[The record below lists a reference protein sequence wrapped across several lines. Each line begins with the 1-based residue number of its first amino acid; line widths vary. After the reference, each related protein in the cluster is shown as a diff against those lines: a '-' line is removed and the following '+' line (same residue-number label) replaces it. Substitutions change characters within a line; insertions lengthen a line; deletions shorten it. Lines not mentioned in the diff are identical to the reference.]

1 LVWPADL
8 VVMAAGLLPDNG
20 LHASCVAAGAAAEA
34 HTIGDSSGP
43 GRVFEAVKAGYA
55 VANAL

>member
-1 LVWPADL
+1 MWLADL
-8 VVMAAGLLPDNG
+8 VVLAAGLLPDDG
-20 LHASCVAAGAAAEA
+20 LNARCVGAGTVAEV
-34 HTIGDSSGP
+34 HTIGDPFGP

>member
-8 VVMAAGLLPDNG
+8 VVLAAGLLPDNG
-20 LHASCVAAGAAAEA
+20 LHAACVAAGAAAEV

-43 GRVFEAVKAGYA
+43 GRVFEAVKAD
-55 VANAL
+55 LP